1 VHYDQETGS
10 VFEALGSSEAGLS
23 SEEAVKRL
31 LEFGNNELE
40 EEEQISVLKL
50 FFVQFKSILILILI
64 AAALVSAVL
73 GELVDA
79 VVIMFTVFLAG
90 VLGFFQEYRAEKA
103 IELLKS
109 LTAPEALVI
118 RDGHDQKIPSR
129 DLVPGDLILLQAG
142 DRIPADARLVEAFN
156 LRVDEASLT
165 GESLPVLKN
174 TGTLP
179 LETPEVD
186 RINMVYTGTAVTYG
200 RGKALVTATGMS
212 TAFGSLAK
220 LLGTI
225 ERSRTPLQESLD
237 RFGRWIGAATLL
249 VVAFV
254 AVLGILSGFPL
265 FDMFLWGVALAVA
278 AIPEALPAVV
288 AVGLGLGVRR
298 MVKRHALIR
307 KLPSVE
313 TLGVTNV
320 ICSDKTGTLTQNK
333 MTVERVYV
341 NGQNLKVTGSGY
353 EPFGEFF
360 GGDGSSPV
368 SGDEPHLRRLLLA
381 GALCNDADLVK
392 NEGFWEIK
400 GDPTEAALV
409 VAAAKAGLRKGELE
423 KKYSRMEEIPFS
435 SESKRMTTLNSI
447 PNSVSNSISTPV
459 SNSTSTPTSTPV
471 SNSTSTPTSISISD
485 STEATSSSSDSS
497 PGAGGPDGL
506 VAYSK
511 GAPEVILDSCTKAFF
526 GGVER
531 PLTPELRQEILDIV
545 GDMGDQA
552 LRVIAVAYRGLE
564 EEISLEEVESE
575 MVFVGLMGMRDPP
588 REEAKV
594 AIRTCAS
601 AGIKTVMITGDH
613 KVTASA
619 VARELGIFSEGDLA
633 LTGTELDRIEDSEF
647 EDMVEQVSVYAR
659 VYPTHKLRVVEAF
672 KKKGY
677 VVAMTGDGV
686 NDAPALKAADM
697 GIAMGITG
705 TDVSKE
711 AASMILTDDNFAS
724 IVAAVEE
731 GRNIFKNIKNF
742 ITYGLTTHLG
752 EVLIVLAAVLGWQI
766 LPLIAVQILW
776 INLITDGLPP
786 MALSVEPPDRG
797 LMRQKPRN
805 VKEGLITRR
814 EMYAGVG
821 IGVLIAGQ
829 ALAVLIWALESG
841 FSLEKLQTLIFTLL
855 VLSEMFNAFNWRSD
869 RYSVFA
875 LGLFTNKP
883 LIYAIGLTL
892 ILQLLVIYTP
902 ILQTAFRTVPL
913 SLADWGVILPLA
925 STTLIAMEL
934 LKFLRA
940 RWYK

>member
-1 VHYDQETGS
+1 MYYDQENDS
-10 VFEALGSSEAGLS
+10 VFEALGSSQAGLS
-23 SEEAVKRL
+23 SEEAEKRL

-40 EEEQISVLKL
+40 EEEKISVSKL
-50 FFVQFKSILILILI
+50 FLAQFKSILILILI
-64 AAALVSAVL
+64 AAALISAVL

-90 VLGFFQEYRAEKA
+90 ILGFFQEYRAEKA

-118 RDGHDQKIPSR
+118 RDGDDRKIPSR
-129 DLVPGDLILLQAG
+129 NLVPGDLILLQAG

-156 LRVDEASLT
+156 LRIDEAALT
-165 GESLPVLKN
+165 GESLPVLKS
-174 TGTLP
+174 TRALP

-200 RGKALVTATGMS
+200 RGKALVTATGMN
-212 TAFGSLAK
+212 TAFGTLAK

-237 RFGRWIGAATLL
+237 RFGRWIGGATLV

-254 AVLGILSGFPL
+254 AVLGILSGFPI

-298 MVKRHALIR
+298 MVKRHALVR
-307 KLPSVE
+307 KLHSVE
-313 TLGVTNV
+313 TLGATNV

-333 MTVERVYV
+333 MTVERAYV
-341 NGQNLKVTGSGY
+341 NGQILEITGSGY
-353 EPFGEFF
+353 DPSGEFL
-360 GGDGSSPV
+360 GGAGSVPV
-368 SGDEPHLRRLLLA
+368 SEDEPHLRKLLLA
-381 GALCNDADLVK
+381 AALCNDAGLVK
-392 NEGFWEIK
+392 NEGSWEIK

-409 VAAAKAGLRKGELE
+409 VAAAKAGLRKKELE
-423 KKYSRMEEIPFS
+423 KKYPRIEEIPFS
-435 SESKRMTTLNSI
+435 SESKRMTTINSFE
-447 PNSVSNSISTPV
+447 SNLAE
-459 SNSTSTPTSTPV
+459 SNSTE
-471 SNSTSTPTSISISD
+471 SNLAESNLAESNLAESNLAESY
-485 STEATSSSSDSS
+485 SSDVSS
-497 PGAGGPDGL
+497 GSSDRFPESIGPDGL

-511 GAPEVILDSCTKAFF
+511 GAPEVILDSCTKAFL
-526 GGVER
+526 GGMEK
-531 PLTPELRQEILDIV
+531 PLTPEIRQEILDIV
-545 GDMGDQA
+545 EDMGDQA
-552 LRVIAVAYRGLE
+552 LRVIAVAYRVLDG
-564 EEISLEEVESE
+564 EISLEEVEAE
-575 MVFVGLMGMRDPP
+575 MVFTGLMGMRDPP
-588 REEAKV
+588 REEAKA
-594 AIRTCAS
+594 AIRKCAS

-613 KVTASA
+613 KITASA
-619 VARELGIFSEGDLA
+619 VARELGIFGKGDLA
-633 LTGTELDRIEDSEF
+633 LTGTELDRIEEREF
-647 EDMVEQVSVYAR
+647 EDVVEQVSVYAR
-659 VYPTHKLRVVEAF
+659 VYPTHKLRVVEAL

-711 AASMILTDDNFAS
+711 AANMILTDDNFAS

-805 VKEGLITRR
+805 VEEGLITRR
-814 EMYAGVG
+814 EISAGVG
-821 IGVLIAGQ
+821 IGILIAIQ
-829 ALAVLIWALESG
+829 ALAVLIWSLESG
-841 FSLEKLQTLIFTLL
+841 FPLEKLQTLVFTLL

-869 RYSVFA
+869 RYSIFA
-875 LGLFTNKP
+875 LGLFTNRP
-883 LIYAIGLTL
+883 LIYAIGITL
-892 ILQLLVIYTP
+892 VLQLLVIYTP
-902 ILQTAFRTVPL
+902 ILQMAFRTVPL
-913 SLADWGVILPLA
+913 SLSDWGVILPLA

-934 LKFLRA
+934 VKFLRA